1 VEANERTLPLNCF
14 RRIAPAIQFDS
25 HSKLQKCSA
34 RGPIERFARSHW
46 FQECFQVPELSHN
59 ESVNGIVER
68 MAMATSN
75 DDCVAPDFF
84 RCAAISD
91 TGTERPHNEDACGVH
106 VESPMHALVVVAD
119 GVSGMEGGEIAS
131 RTAVDV
137 TLSAYRESPVSWGA
151 AKRLYRAVQR
161 ANIEIHDRALI
172 VTELRG
178 MSTTL
183 TAVVVDGG
191 IAHAVHVGDSRLYVL
206 RSGRMLQKTKDH
218 TVAAEKRRMGLVSA
232 ERFSTDPGRSTLT
245 RSLGRDLIAAIDRL
259 SFPLAHGDTLLL
271 CSDGLYNVLSHD
283 ELRDHALRPDSH
295 AACRS
300 LLDAANAKGT
310 PDNLTAG
317 IVRVISPPPVAARSG
332 WRALV
337 TKVLGGPS

>member
-1 VEANERTLPLNCF
+1 
-14 RRIAPAIQFDS
+14 
-25 HSKLQKCSA
+25 
-34 RGPIERFARSHW
+34 
-46 FQECFQVPELSHN
+46 
-59 ESVNGIVER
+59 

-75 DDCVAPDFF
+75 DDCVAADFF
-84 RCAAISD
+84 QCAVLSD
-91 TGTERPHNEDACGVH
+91 TGTERPHNEDACGMH
-106 VESPMHALVVVAD
+106 VESPMHALIAVAD

-131 RTAVDV
+131 RTAIDTV
-137 TLSAYRESPVSWGA
+137 LSAYRESPAAWGA

-191 IAHAVHVGDSRLYVL
+191 IAHAAHVGDSRLYLL
-206 RSGRMLQKTKDH
+206 RGGRMLQKTKDH
-218 TVAAEKRRMGLVSA
+218 TLAAEKRRLGLVSA
-232 ERFSTDPGRSTLT
+232 ERLADHPDRSTLT

-259 SFPLAHGDTLLL
+259 SFPLAHGDAVLL

-283 ELRDHALRPDSH
+283 ELRENALVADSSQ
-295 AACRS
+295 ACRA
-300 LLDAANAKGT
+300 LIDAANARGT
-310 PDNLTAG
+310 PDNVTAAV
-317 IVRVISPPPVAARSG
+317 VRVISPPPVAAPSG

>member
-1 VEANERTLPLNCF
+1 
-14 RRIAPAIQFDS
+14 
-25 HSKLQKCSA
+25 
-34 RGPIERFARSHW
+34 
-46 FQECFQVPELSHN
+46 
-59 ESVNGIVER
+59 

-84 RCAAISD
+84 QCAALSD
-91 TGTERPHNEDACGVH
+91 TGTQRPHNEDACGLH
-106 VESPMHALVVVAD
+106 VESPMHALIAVAD

-131 RTAVDV
+131 RTAIDTV
-137 TLSAYRESPVSWGA
+137 LSAYRESPVAWGA

-191 IAHAVHVGDSRLYVL
+191 IAHAVHVGDSRLYLL
-206 RSGRMLQKTKDH
+206 RGGRMLQKTKDH
-218 TVAAEKRRMGLVSA
+218 TLAAEKRRIGLVSA
-232 ERFSTDPGRSTLT
+232 ERLADHPDRSTLT
-245 RSLGRDLIAAIDRL
+245 RSLGRDLIAALDRL
-259 SFPLAHGDTLLL
+259 SFPLAHGDALLL

-283 ELRDHALRPDSH
+283 ELKENALVADSNQ
-295 AACRS
+295 ACRA
-300 LLDAANAKGT
+300 LIDAANARGT
-310 PDNLTAG
+310 PDNVTAAV
-317 IVRVISPPPVAARSG
+317 VRVISPPPVSVPSG

-337 TKVLGGPS
+337 TKVLGGAS

>member
-1 VEANERTLPLNCF
+1 
-14 RRIAPAIQFDS
+14 
-25 HSKLQKCSA
+25 
-34 RGPIERFARSHW
+34 
-46 FQECFQVPELSHN
+46 
-59 ESVNGIVER
+59 
-68 MAMATSN
+68 MATSN
-75 DDCVAPDFF
+75 DDCIAADFF
-84 RCAAISD
+84 HCAALSD

-106 VESPMHALVVVAD
+106 VESPTHALVAVAD

-131 RTAVDV
+131 RTAIDV
-137 TLSAYRESPVSWGA
+137 TLSAYRESPPSWGA
-151 AKRLYRAVQR
+151 GKRLYRAVQR

-191 IAHAVHVGDSRLYVL
+191 IAHAVHVGDSRLYVV
-206 RSGRMLQKTKDH
+206 RGGRMLQKTKDH
-218 TVAAEKRRMGLVSA
+218 TVAAERRRIGLLSA
-232 ERFSTDPGRSTLT
+232 EQVADHPGRSTLT

-283 ELRDHALRPDSH
+283 ELLESAQAADPQQ
-295 AACRS
+295 ACRA
-300 LLDAANAKGT
+300 LLEAANARGT
-310 PDNLTAG
+310 PDNLTAAV
-317 IVRVISPPPVAARSG
+317 VRVVSPPPVSAPSG

-337 TKVLGGPS
+337 TKVLGGSS